1 MDFQVPSCRARLRTK
16 ATVPYFFL
24 SVQFHFHL
32 LLCLFCASCIGVTLT
47 AEASAETAETADMT
61 NLNITT
67 YIKEPSF
74 KKK

>member
-1 MDFQVPSCRARLRTK
+1 
-16 ATVPYFFL
+16 
-24 SVQFHFHL
+24 
-32 LLCLFCASCIGVTLT
+32 LT

-67 YIKEPSF
+67 YIKEASF